1 MLQELS
7 PLKVSPRDWDS
18 SFAAGPDLCSDAI
31 GWRGGLLRRWHGMSP
46 EMEQP
51 PLDHHYM
58 MMHLDEPK
66 RITRTGDGPDRTVE
80 AKTGA
85 ISLVSAGKTHIWT
98 TEGPIGFA
106 HLYLDPKLVARTVQ
120 ERFDRDPRSVT
131 LLDCVGSDAPLL
143 RSLFECMLAQ
153 LEAPSFA
160 SKLMLDT
167 LLQAFIVQLLT
178 EGSTLHASTSHARHS
193 LAPRRL
199 QRVLDFIEAE
209 LAEEVSLDDLASVAE
224 SSRSHFSRAFRDA
237 TGFPPYRY
245 LLHRRIEAAKT
256 MLLESQIPISEVSER
271 CGFKNSAQF
280 TVMFKQFLGSTPARF
295 RQEH

>member
-1 MLQELS
+1 MLGNLD
-7 PLKVSPRDWDS
+7 PPKVSPRDWDS

-31 GWRGGLLRRWHGMSP
+31 GWRGGLLRRWRGTSPDMS
-46 EMEQP
+46 QP
-51 PLDHHYM
+51 RLDHHYM
-58 MMHLDEPK
+58 IMHLDGAK
-66 RITRTGDGPDRTVE
+66 RITRTGEGPDRTVI
-80 AKTGA
+80 AKAGA
-85 ISLVSAGKTHIWT
+85 ISLVPVGTTHTWT
-98 TEGPIGFA
+98 TDGPVGFA
-106 HLYLDPKLVARTVQ
+106 HLYLDPKLIARTVQ

-131 LLDCVGSDAPLL
+131 LLDSVGSDAPLL
-143 RSLFECMLAQ
+143 RSLLECMLAQ

-167 LLQAFIVQLLT
+167 LMQAAIVQMLSQ
-178 EGSTLHASTSHARHS
+178 GSTLQASTSHARHS

-199 QRVLDFIEAE
+199 QRVLDFIEAR
-209 LAEEVSLDDLASVAE
+209 LAEEVSLDDLAQVAE

-245 LLHRRIEAAKT
+245 LLGRRIDAAKT
-256 MLLESQIPISEVSER
+256 MLLESQVPISEVSER

-280 TVMFKQFLGSTPARF
+280 TVMFKQFLGCTPARF